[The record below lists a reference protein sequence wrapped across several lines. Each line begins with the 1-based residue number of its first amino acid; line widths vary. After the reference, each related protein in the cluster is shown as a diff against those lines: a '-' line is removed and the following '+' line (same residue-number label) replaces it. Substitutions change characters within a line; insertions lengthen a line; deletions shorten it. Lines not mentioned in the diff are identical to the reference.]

1 MTKIKLQNVLVLV
14 FTLITTHS
22 FSQLKDYNYKA
33 EIENVND
40 TWHILNLPQESFA
53 LMQCNY
59 AAVRIYGLSETDTI
73 EIPYIIE
80 TLSDKQIY
88 TKVPV
93 TVVNRAKT
101 AEGTYFTLQNENT
114 RSINEIELNFKEEN
128 FDWTA
133 KVEGSHDNSE
143 WFTISEK
150 ERLVALKRDEV
161 DFKATTIK
169 FPMVNYKFIRI
180 HLQGTQEANL
190 TEALIF
196 EKEVIKGE
204 EQFFEMRSQNVSEEK
219 STKRTMVSVH
229 LQDSVPVS
237 RIIVPVDTEMDYYRR
252 VHLKTV
258 RDSIIIE
265 NHTRYNYE
273 SLGSYDISSYE
284 ENEIYLENVCV
295 NNLILEIEN
304 MDNHPLPIG
313 KIKVSGNP
321 VQLKARFP
329 ADKMKYVLAIG
340 NERVHAPQ
348 YDIAGFKNN
357 IPDSPALLTVG
368 NFKDIEKEEKKK
380 NTPVLPFPKYV
391 LWIILIAVIVILG
404 FFTSKMLKK

>member
-14 FTLITTHS
+14 FILITTHS

-33 EIENVND
+33 EINNVKD
-40 TWHILNLPQESFA
+40 TWHVLKLPQESFA
-53 LMQCNY
+53 LMKCNY
-59 AAVRIYGLSETDTI
+59 AAIRIYGLSETDTI

-80 TLSDKQIY
+80 TLADKQIY

-101 AEGTYFTLQNENT
+101 EKGIYFTLQNEGSGN
-114 RSINEIELNFKEEN
+114 INEIELNFEEEN
-128 FDWTA
+128 FDWIA
-133 KVEGSHDNSE
+133 KVEGSNNNDE

-150 ERLVALKRDEV
+150 ERLVALKRDDV

-169 FPMVNYKFIRI
+169 FPLVNYKFIRI

-204 EQFFEMRSQNVSEEK
+204 EEFFKTRSQKIAQEK
-219 STKRTMVSVH
+219 NTKKTIVSVY
-229 LQDSVPVS
+229 LKDSVPVS
-237 RIIVPVDTEMDYYRR
+237 KIIIPVDSEMDYYRR

-258 RDSIIIE
+258 KDSIVIE
-265 NHTRYNYE
+265 NRIRYNYE
-273 SLGSYDISSYE
+273 SLGTYEISSYK
-284 ENEIYLENVCV
+284 ENEIYIENVCV
-295 NNLILEIEN
+295 DNLIFEIEN

-313 KIKVSGNP
+313 EIKVSGNP
-321 VQLKARFP
+321 VELKARFP
-329 ADKMKYVLAIG
+329 AEKLQYILAIG
-340 NERVHAPQ
+340 NYRAHTPQ

-357 IPDSPALLTVG
+357 IPESPAILTVG
-368 NFKDIEKEEKKK
+368 DFNDIEKEKKEK

-391 LWIILIAVIVILG
+391 LWIILVAVIVILG

>member
-1 MTKIKLQNVLVLV
+1 MIKNKFQNALVLV
-14 FTLITTHS
+14 FALITTHS

-33 EIENVND
+33 EINNVKD
-40 TWHILNLPQESFA
+40 TWHVLKLPQQSFA
-53 LMQCNY
+53 LMKCNY
-59 AAVRIYGLSETDTI
+59 AAIRIYGLSETDTI

-88 TKVPV
+88 SKVPV
-93 TVVNRAKT
+93 TVVNRTKT
-101 AEGTYFTLQNENT
+101 EKGIYFTLQNDGSGN
-114 RSINEIELNFKEEN
+114 INEIELNFKEEN
-128 FDWTA
+128 FDWIA
-133 KVEGSHDNSE
+133 KVEGSNDNNE

-150 ERLVALKRDEV
+150 ERLVALKREDV

-169 FPMVNYKFIRI
+169 FPLVNYKFIRI
-180 HLQGTQEANL
+180 HLQETQEANL

-204 EQFFEMRSQNVSEEK
+204 EQVYEVQSQKIVQEK
-219 STKRTMVSVH
+219 NTKRTIVSVH
-229 LQDSVPVS
+229 LKDSVPVS
-237 RIIVPVDTEMDYYRR
+237 KIMIPVDSEMDYYRR

-258 RDSIIIE
+258 KDSIIIE

-273 SLGSYDISSYE
+273 SLGTYEISSYK
-284 ENEIYLENVCV
+284 ENEIYMENVCV
-295 NNLILEIEN
+295 DNLIIEIEN
-304 MDNHPLPIG
+304 MDNLPVPVG
-313 KIKVSGNP
+313 EIKVSGNP

-329 ADKMKYVLAIG
+329 AEKLQYILAIG
-340 NERVHAPQ
+340 NYRAHTPQ

-357 IPDSPALLTVG
+357 IPESPALLTVG
-368 NFKDIEKEEKKK
+368 NFKDIVKEGEIKK
-380 NTPVLPFPKYV
+380 NPVLPFPKYV

>member
-1 MTKIKLQNVLVLV
+1 MIKNKLQNVLVLV

-33 EIENVND
+33 EINNVKD
-40 TWHILNLPQESFA
+40 TWHVLKLPQQSFA
-53 LMQCNY
+53 LMKCNY
-59 AAVRIYGLSETDTI
+59 AAIRIYGLSETDTI

-80 TLSDKQIY
+80 ALADKQIY
-88 TKVPV
+88 TKAPV

-101 AEGTYFTLQNENT
+101 EKGIYFTLQNEGSRN
-114 RSINEIELNFKEEN
+114 INEIELNFKEEN
-128 FDWTA
+128 FDWIA
-133 KVEGSHDNSE
+133 KVEGSNDNNE

-150 ERLVALKRDEV
+150 ERLVALKRDDV

-169 FPMVNYKFIRI
+169 FPLVNYKFLRI

-204 EQFFEMRSQNVSEEK
+204 EEFFETLSQKITQEK
-219 STKRTMVSVH
+219 NTKRTIVSVH
-229 LQDSVPVS
+229 LKDSVPVS
-237 RIIVPVDTEMDYYRR
+237 RIIIPVDSEIDYYRR

-258 RDSIIIE
+258 KDSITIE
-265 NHTRYNYE
+265 NHTRYHYV
-273 SLGSYDISSYE
+273 SLGTYDISSYK
-284 ENEIYLENVCV
+284 ENEIYMENVCV
-295 NNLILEIEN
+295 DNLIFEIEN
-304 MDNHPLPIG
+304 MDNLPVPVGEIR
-313 KIKVSGNP
+313 VSGNP

-329 ADKMKYVLAIG
+329 SEKLQYVLAIG
-340 NERVHAPQ
+340 NDMAHTPQ

-357 IPDSPALLTVG
+357 IPESPALLTVG
-368 NFKDIEKEEKKK
+368 NFKDIEKEGEIKK
-380 NTPVLPFPKYV
+380 TPVLPFPKYV
-391 LWIILIAVIVILG
+391 LWIILIAVIIILG

>member
-14 FTLITTHS
+14 FILITTHS

-33 EIENVND
+33 EINNVKD
-40 TWHILNLPQESFA
+40 TWHVLKLPQESFA
-53 LMQCNY
+53 LMKCNY
-59 AAVRIYGLSETDTI
+59 AAIRIYGLSETDTI

-80 TLSDKQIY
+80 TLADKQIY

-101 AEGTYFTLQNENT
+101 EKGIYFTLQNEGSGN
-114 RSINEIELNFKEEN
+114 INEIELNFEEEN
-128 FDWTA
+128 FDWIA
-133 KVEGSHDNSE
+133 KVEGSNNNDE

-150 ERLVALKRDEV
+150 ERLVALKRDDV

-169 FPMVNYKFIRI
+169 FPLVNYKFIRI

-204 EQFFEMRSQNVSEEK
+204 EEFFKTRSQKIAQEK
-219 STKRTMVSVH
+219 NTKRTIVSVY
-229 LQDSVPVS
+229 LKDSVPVS
-237 RIIVPVDTEMDYYRR
+237 KIMIPVDSEMDYYRR

-258 RDSIIIE
+258 KDSIVIE
-265 NHTRYNYE
+265 NRIRYNYE
-273 SLGSYDISSYE
+273 SLGTYEISSYK
-284 ENEIYLENVCV
+284 ENEIYIENVCV
-295 NNLILEIEN
+295 DNLIFEIEN

-313 KIKVSGNP
+313 EIKVSGNP
-321 VQLKARFP
+321 VELKARFP
-329 ADKMKYVLAIG
+329 AEKLQYILAIG
-340 NERVHAPQ
+340 NYRAHTPQ

-357 IPDSPALLTVG
+357 IPESPAILTVG
-368 NFKDIEKEEKKK
+368 DFNDIEKEKKEK

-391 LWIILIAVIVILG
+391 LWIILVAVIVILG